1 MPLTQI
7 FRRYYSSIL
16 FALSLI
22 VIENVA
28 WIVEPTVFGQVI
40 DAFIEKASDGES
52 TKFIFPLSL
61 WVGVFL
67 TNSGVGAIRRSVDQK
82 IYLNMFTNIA
92 VQVAET
98 AKTQGHTVSK
108 TVARAELSRE
118 YINFFQ
124 YRLPEIIEQ
133 SIAIG
138 GAVIALFFFDWRI
151 SLSCLFIVLPLLLIT
166 KVYVRRVMSV
176 QRDLHDTKEEAY
188 DIFSTRDIHQVR
200 TYYQRIATAEQKI
213 ANWGALNF
221 GFIRLCLLGI
231 FLLVLYISID
241 IDDFTTGSIYSIVA
255 YLWTFVTSTEYLP
268 ELLESSTAIRDISNR
283 LAVEEA

>member
-16 FALSLI
+16 YALSLI

-40 DAFIEKASDGES
+40 DAFIEKATDGGS
-52 TKFIFPLSL
+52 TKFLYPLSL
-61 WVGVFL
+61 WIGVFL
-67 TNSGVGAIRRSVDQK
+67 TNSGVGAFRRSVDQK
-82 IYLNMFTNIA
+82 IYLNMFTNVA
-92 VQVAET
+92 VQVAEM
-98 AKTQGHTVSK
+98 AKIHGHTIST

-166 KVYVRRVMSV
+166 KLYVRRMTIV

-188 DIFSTRDIHQVR
+188 DIFATRDINQVR
-200 TYYQRIATAEQKI
+200 TYYQRIARAEQKI

-241 IDDFTTGSIYSIVA
+241 IDDFSTGSIYSIVA

-268 ELLESSTAIRDISNR
+268 ELLESSTAIRDISRR
-283 LAVEEA
+283 LAVEEP